1 VRRLFITLTIILA
14 VLTTLAPAA
23 GAGENVNEITLKAAK
38 TQLKYGQWVRL
49 SGRIKPATDGQLVT
63 IVDRNDGVVAE
74 AMTDDEGRYTTLIR
88 PRKNLKLRAH
98 WLAARS
104 EAMPIRVAFRL
115 NVSLRDVDLFG
126 KSLVKGSLEPAQPG
140 RSILV
145 RLYRNGNLA
154 TKKQIGLRNGRSFKT
169 RFEIRKPGS
178 YRAKVAYDTPELKTS
193 NDASVARA
201 TKLPSLSLGSKGA
214 AVKRLEKRLRQLGYY
229 IPSANKSYDV
239 PTRDAVIAFN
249 KIQRTARVG
258 HVTEATWRA
267 LASPKRPKPR
277 VGSPANHIEID
288 QTRQVVMFV
297 RSGKVKWILH
307 TSTGRNGYTHDGVY
321 NVHRKI
327 AGYSP
332 GRLYYPSY
340 FDGLRAI
347 HGWPSVPTY
356 PASHGCARIP
366 MWSAQWAHKMAP
378 MGMQVRVYH

>member
-1 VRRLFITLTIILA
+1 MRRAFITLTIILA

-23 GAGENVNEITLKAAK
+23 GAGEKVNGVTLKAAK
-38 TQLKYGQWVRL
+38 TELKYGQWVRL
-49 SGRIKPATDGQLVT
+49 SGRVKPATAGQLVT
-63 IVDRNDGVVAE
+63 IVDRNEGVVAE
-74 AMTDDEGRYTTLIR
+74 VMTDDDGRYSALIQ
-88 PRKNLKLRAH
+88 PRKNLKLRAQ
-98 WLAARS
+98 WLTATS
-104 EAMPIRVAFRL
+104 EAVPIKVAFRL

-126 KSLVKGSLEPAQPG
+126 KSLVKGSLKPAQPG
-140 RSILV
+140 ESILV

-154 TKKQIGLRNGRSFKT
+154 TKKQVRLNNGRSFKT

-178 YRAKVAYDTPELKTS
+178 YRAKVAYNNPELRGS

-201 TKLPSLSLGSKGA
+201 TKLPSLSVGSKGA

-229 IPSANKSYDV
+229 IPSANKSYGV
-239 PTRDAVIAFN
+239 PTRDALIAFN

-277 VGSPANHIEID
+277 VSSPSNHIEID

-356 PASHGCARIP
+356 PASHGCARVP

-378 MGMQVRVYH
+378 MSMQVRVYH

>member
-1 VRRLFITLTIILA
+1 MRRLFITLTIILA

-23 GAGENVNEITLKAAK
+23 GAGEKVNEITLKAAK

-74 AMTDDEGRYTTLIR
+74 ATTDDEGRYTTLIR
-88 PRKNLKLRAH
+88 PRKNLKLRAQ
-98 WLAARS
+98 WLAVRS

-154 TKKQIGLRNGRSFKT
+154 TKKQVGLRNGHSFKT

-178 YRAKVAYDTPELKTS
+178 YRAKVAYDTPELKAS

-378 MGMQVRVYH
+378 LGMQVRVYH